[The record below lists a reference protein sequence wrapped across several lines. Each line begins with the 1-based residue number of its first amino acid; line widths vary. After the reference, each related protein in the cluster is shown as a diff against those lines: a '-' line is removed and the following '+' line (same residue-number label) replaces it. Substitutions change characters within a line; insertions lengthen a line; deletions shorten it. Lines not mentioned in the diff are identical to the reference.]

1 MLVGRTSKETTD
13 RHRVVIDWLRWLDPG
28 EGLTA
33 VSDPVVV
40 VDNGAWVESAPPVQ
54 TPPEDTTPL
63 TVFSMTMLDT
73 NTKVQFLLD
82 AGTPSLV
89 YLVSIMATGGASGRI
104 QTVEFRVHIE
114 PAP

>member
-13 RHRVVIDWLRWLDPG
+13 RHRVVIDFLRWLDPG
-28 EGLTA
+28 EGLLDVT
-33 VSDPVVV
+33 DPIITL
-40 VDNGAWVESAPPVQ
+40 DSNAWVEGAPPVQ

-63 TVFSMTMLDT
+63 SLFSMNLLDT

-89 YLVSIMATGGASGRI
+89 YTVSVIGTGGASGRK